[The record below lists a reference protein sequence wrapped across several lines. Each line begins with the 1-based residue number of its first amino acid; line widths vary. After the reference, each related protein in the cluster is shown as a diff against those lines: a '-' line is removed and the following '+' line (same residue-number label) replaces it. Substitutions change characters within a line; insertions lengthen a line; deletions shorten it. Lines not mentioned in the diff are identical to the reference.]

1 MSQAPLVGIVV
12 VSHSAP
18 LARAAVALAEE
29 MLHGTSVRIEVAA
42 GLDEHTL
49 GTDAM
54 KILAALT
61 AADVGAGVVVLMDL
75 GSAVLSTELALDL
88 LDDDARDRVLLCPAP
103 VVEGLVVAAVAAAG
117 GAPRHEVCA
126 EAVAALAGKQ
136 AHLGSAGPG
145 DVPGAGAPPRAD
157 GGTCESPDP
166 DGGGVP
172 RGVDEPVPARVG
184 RFTVVNPHGLHARP
198 AARLVQEVRSLDAAV
213 TVRNVTTGSVAVP
226 ASSLSR
232 VATLGALLGHEV
244 EVATT
249 GNQAREA
256 LDHVLALAGRAFD
269 EETTPPPTTGG
280 AGVAHAATSPVPS
293 RDGGRPASPGI
304 GVGPVWSARS
314 AEPIDVPDATTDDPA
329 ADWRRVREAI
339 ADVRRAVQHS
349 RARTARDVGEADAT
363 IFDAH
368 VMLLDDTDLLDDV
381 RTRIDAGQ
389 AGAPAWAATIGRVE
403 ADFAGLDD
411 PYLQA
416 RAADVRAVG
425 DQVLR
430 VLLRIPAVT
439 AKGVGV
445 LVAADLT
452 PADVADLDADRVV
465 AVVLAQGSP
474 TSHSAILA
482 RAKGIPVVVGAGAGV
497 LAIPAGTVVAVDGT
511 TGEIVVDPAPDVRA
525 AFRYRAGVLAE
536 ARATALSHAADAATT
551 TDGTGVLIAANLG
564 SVDDAALAQV
574 SGADLAGLV
583 RTEFLFL
590 GRAQAPDVDEQEK
603 TYLALAEALGGARLT
618 LRTLDVGGDKPL
630 DYVPMSAEA
639 NPFLG
644 VRGLRLSLARPG
656 LLADQLLAIVRTA
669 RATPVSVMFPMVST
683 VAELVEARALLDE
696 AVARDGRGIPAGLQV
711 GIMVEVPATALK
723 AARFAPLV
731 DFFSI
736 GTNDLTQYTMAAER
750 GNDAV
755 AAVGDPYDPGVL
767 RLIQAV
773 CDASGDALVAVCG
786 ELAADDL
793 ATPLLL
799 GLGVRE
805 LSMSATAIPQ
815 VKEVVRSTDLAVA
828 RRLAALAVGAEGPDD
843 VRGMLATSARQ
854 QGSP

>member
-1 MSQAPLVGIVV
+1 MTDAPLVGIVV

-18 LARAAVALAEE
+18 LARAAVVLAQE
-29 MLHGTSVRIEVAA
+29 MLHGTPVRIEVAA

-54 KILAALT
+54 QILDALAA
-61 AADVGAGVVVLMDL
+61 ADAGAGVVVLMDL
-75 GSAVLSTELALDL
+75 GSAILSTEVALDL
-88 LDDDARDRVLLCPAP
+88 LDDDARARVLLCPAP

-117 GAPRHEVCA
+117 GASRQEVSA

-136 AHLGSAGPG
+136 AHLGQAGFGGGPG
-145 DVPGAGAPPRAD
+145 GGDAERTERDGPAGTGAAGGSRDQGGQVPPL
-157 GGTCESPDP
+157 
-166 DGGGVP
+166 
-172 RGVDEPVPARVG
+172 VG
-184 RFTVVNPHGLHARP
+184 HFTVINPHGLHARP
-198 AARLVQEVRSLDAAV
+198 AARLVQEARSLDAVV
-213 TVRNVTTGSVAVP
+213 TVRNLTTGSAAVA

-232 VATLGALLGHEV
+232 VATLGALRGHEV
-244 EVATT
+244 EVTTT

-269 EETTPPPTTGG
+269 EETAPPPAAGGSVAAAPRTT
-280 AGVAHAATSPVPS
+280 TSREPL
-293 RDGGRPASPGI
+293 RGGGRPAAPGI
-304 GVGPVWSARS
+304 GVGPVWTVGT
-314 AEPIDVPDATTDDPA
+314 AEPIDVPETTTDDPA
-329 ADWRRVREAI
+329 ADWRRVLEAI
-339 ADVRRAVQHS
+339 ADVRRAVLHA
-349 RARTARDVGEADAT
+349 RTRTARDVGEADAA

-368 VMLLDDTDLLDDV
+368 VLLLDDADLLGDV
-381 RTRIDAGQ
+381 HARIDACQ
-389 AGAPAWAATIGRVE
+389 AGAPAWAAAISRVE
-403 ADFAGLDD
+403 ADFLGLDD

-430 VLLRIPAVT
+430 ALLRIPAAIAT
-439 AKGVGV
+439 GVGV

-452 PADVADLDADRVV
+452 PAEVADLDADKVV
-465 AVVLAQGSP
+465 AVVLAHGSP

-497 LAIPAGTVVAVDGT
+497 LAIPDGTIVAVDGT
-511 TGEIVVDPAPDVRA
+511 TGEVVVDPTPAVRA
-525 AFRYRAGVLAE
+525 AFRARAGALAD
-536 ARATALSHAADAATT
+536 ARATALSRAAAGAITA
-551 TDGTGVLIAANLG
+551 DGTGVLVAANLG
-564 SVDDAALAQV
+564 SVDDAALARV

-603 TYLALAEALGGARLT
+603 TYLALAEALDGRRLT

-630 DYVPMSAEA
+630 DYVPMPAEA

-669 RATPVSVMFPMVST
+669 RETPVSVMFPMVST

-773 CDASGDALVAVCG
+773 CDGSGDALVAVCG
-786 ELAADDL
+786 ELAADDR

-815 VKEVVRSTDLAVA
+815 VKEVVRSTDLAAA
-828 RRLAALAVGAEGPDD
+828 RRLAALAIGAEGPDD
-843 VRGMLATSARQ
+843 VRRMLARSARQ